1 MLLEG
6 GVHMPTIEASLA
18 TAIGSAV
25 TDVTGAFSTVTG
37 WFPVTIA
44 IGLFGAGLVVSLI
57 ASFFGKRKR
66 RKR

>member
-1 MLLEG
+1 MG
-6 GVHMPTIEASLA
+6 TIQVSLA
-18 TAIGSAV
+18 SAIGTAV

-66 RKR
+66 RKK

>member
-1 MLLEG
+1 MDATVLPEITTS
-6 GVHMPTIEASLA
+6 MA
-18 TAIGSAV
+18 TAIGGAV

-44 IGLFGAGLVVSLI
+44 IGLFGAGLVVSLV

-66 RKR
+66 RRK